1 MFSRRLILA
10 FAAFALLAI
19 ALGALNGWVS
29 RLAEH
34 RVVRGRVAAD
44 LLSTYLDLSAE
55 KARLRVWV
63 LQSIADPTTDPDPET
78 GPGLAQSM
86 QRDIELLR
94 GLAAEAARM
103 DGSDPGLQKE
113 HADRARTIDLLEN
126 SVASMLNRVDVIN
139 ARAAGD
145 GDQIPLTAVDEVFD
159 RYGQHDV
166 RAVLNQAI
174 AAETEALRRDRASAD
189 ESLAQARAVSNM
201 AASSIVILAVILS
214 IYFSY
219 ALRRPLRELTAGA
232 QAFET
237 GDLAYRIPALSKDEF
252 GTLASR
258 MNQMASQL
266 DLTSQRERELRSGL
280 EVMVSERTVDL
291 QAAVADLQRSEARR
305 RQLLA
310 DIGHELRTP
319 TTVIRGEAEV
329 ALRGREM
336 TDAAYRESL
345 ARIATSAEQ
354 LGKQIEDL
362 LTIALDDA
370 EMLTLK
376 TDVVE
381 PELELRRAIS
391 QVSTLANLRQ
401 VHLVPALQDAEAF
414 VKGDARRLGQI
425 MSVLLDNAIRYS
437 HPGGRVEVTS
447 RCGPEGWHL
456 EVRDFGIG
464 IPEEDFPRIFERGFR
479 ASSAR
484 THRADGSGLGLSI
497 AKAFAERHGGK
508 LDLESAVG
516 QGTTVRLSVPTLKLE
531 AA

>member
-10 FAAFALLAI
+10 FAAFALLAV

-63 LQSIADPTTDPDPET
+63 LQSIADPATDPET

-86 QRDIELLR
+86 RRDIETLR

-103 DGSDPGLQKE
+103 DGSDPALEKE
-113 HADRARTIDLLEN
+113 HVERARTIDLLDS

-139 ARAAGD
+139 DRAGSE
-145 GDQIPLTAVDEVFD
+145 GGRIPLSAVDEVFD
-159 RYGQHDV
+159 RYGQYDV
-166 RAVLNQAI
+166 RALLNQAI

-189 ESLAQARAVSNM
+189 ESLAQAQAVSNI

-214 IYFSY
+214 VYFSY

-258 MNQMASQL
+258 MNQMASQI

-345 ARIATSAEQ
+345 VRIATSAEQ

-401 VHLVPALQDAEAF
+401 VQLVPALQDAEAF
-414 VKGDARRLGQI
+414 VQGDARRLGQI

-437 HPGGRVEVTS
+437 HPGGKVEITT
-447 RCGPEGWHL
+447 RCGPDGWHL

-508 LDLESAVG
+508 LELESVVG
-516 QGTTVRLSVPTLKLE
+516 QGTTVRLSVPTLALE

>member
-1 MFSRRLILA
+1 MFSRRLVLA
-10 FAAFALLAI
+10 FAAFALLAV

-55 KARLRVWV
+55 KARLRIWV
-63 LQSIADPTTDPDPET
+63 LQSIADDSTDPGT
-78 GPGLAQSM
+78 GPALAQSM
-86 QRDIELLR
+86 RADIETLR

-103 DGSDPGLQKE
+103 DGADSALLKE
-113 HADRARTIDLLEN
+113 HAERAHTIDLLEN
-126 SVASMLNRVDVIN
+126 SVASMMNRVELIN
-139 ARAAGD
+139 DRAVSAGD
-145 GDQIPLTAVDEVFD
+145 PVPLSAVDEVFD
-159 RYGQHDV
+159 RYGQYDV
-166 RAVLNQAI
+166 RALLNQAI

-189 ESLAQARAVSNM
+189 ESLAQARAVSNI
-201 AASSIVILAVILS
+201 AASSIVILAIVLS

-219 ALRRPLRELTAGA
+219 ALRRPLRELTAGT
-232 QAFET
+232 QAYET
-237 GDLAYRIPALSKDEF
+237 GDLAYRIPALSQDEF
-252 GTLASR
+252 GTLAER
-258 MNQMASQL
+258 MNRMASQL

-329 ALRGREM
+329 ALRGRAM
-336 TDAAYRESL
+336 TDASYRESL

-370 EMLTLK
+370 EMLVLK
-376 TDVVE
+376 DDVVE
-381 PELELRRAIS
+381 PELELRRVIS
-391 QVSTLANLRQ
+391 QVATLASLRQ
-401 VHLVPALQDAEAF
+401 VRLEPDVEDADAF
-414 VKGDARRLGQI
+414 VKGDARRIGQI

-437 HPGGRVEVTS
+437 HPGGTVDISART
-447 RCGPEGWHL
+447 GQGLWQL
-456 EVRDFGIG
+456 EVRDYGIG
-464 IPEEDFPRIFERGFR
+464 IPAEDLPRIFERGFR

-484 THRADGSGLGLSI
+484 MHRADGSGLGLSI
-497 AKAFAERHGGK
+497 AKAFAERHGGE
-508 LDLESAVG
+508 LSLESTVG
-516 QGTTVRLSVPTLKLE
+516 KGTTVRLSLPMLELE

>member
-1 MFSRRLILA
+1 MFSRRLVFA
-10 FAAFALLAI
+10 FAAFALLAV

-55 KARLRVWV
+55 KARLRIWV
-63 LQSIADPTTDPDPET
+63 LQSIADTSTDPAL
-78 GPGLAQSM
+78 GPDLAQSM
-86 QRDIELLR
+86 QRDIDTLR
-94 GLAAEAARM
+94 RLADEAQRM
-103 DGSDPGLQKE
+103 DGPDASLLKE
-113 HADRARTIDLLEN
+113 HADRARTIDLLDN
-126 SVASMLNRVDVIN
+126 SVASMLNRVDIVN
-139 ARAAGD
+139 ARATGER
-145 GDQIPLTAVDEVFD
+145 GPIPLSAVDEVFD

-166 RAVLNQAI
+166 RALLNQAI

-189 ESLAQARAVSNM
+189 DSLAQARFVSNI
-201 AASSIVILAVILS
+201 AASSIVILAIILS

-232 QAFET
+232 QAYET
-237 GDLAYRIPALSKDEF
+237 GDLAYRIPSLSKDEF
-252 GTLASR
+252 GTLAQR

-280 EVMVSERTVDL
+280 ENMVSERTVDL
-291 QAAVADLQRSEARR
+291 QAAIADLQSSEARR

-319 TTVIRGEAEV
+319 TTVIRGEAEI

-336 TDAAYRESL
+336 TDASYRESL

-376 TDVVE
+376 NDVVE
-381 PELELRRAIS
+381 PEIELRSAIS
-391 QVSTLANLRQ
+391 QASTLASLRQ
-401 VHLVPALQDAEAF
+401 VHLLPCLQDLDA
-414 VKGDARRLGQI
+414 VVQGDARRIGQI

-437 HPGGRVEVTS
+437 HPSGRVEITTRTLPGS
-447 RCGPEGWHL
+447 WQL
-456 EVRDFGIG
+456 EVRDHGIG
-464 IPEEDFPRIFERGFR
+464 IPEDDFPRIFERGFR

-484 THRADGSGLGLSI
+484 VHRADGSGLGLSI
-497 AKAFAERHGGK
+497 AKAFAERHGGE
-508 LDLESAVG
+508 LAIESHVG
-516 QGTTVRLSVPTLKLE
+516 LGTTVRLRLPTLSLE
-531 AA
+531 ASK

>member
-10 FAAFALLAI
+10 FAALALLAV

-55 KARLRVWV
+55 KARLRIWV
-63 LQSIADPTTDPDPET
+63 LQSIADPSTDPSI
-78 GPGLAQSM
+78 GPDLGQSM
-86 QRDIELLR
+86 RRDLDTLR
-94 GLAAEAARM
+94 QLAAEAVRM
-103 DGSDPGLQKE
+103 DGPDAALLKE
-113 HADRARTIDLLEN
+113 HVERARTIELLEN
-126 SVASMLNRVDVIN
+126 SVASMLGRVEQIN
-139 ARAAGD
+139 DRETGEE
-145 GDQIPLTAVDEVFD
+145 GPISLSAVDEVFD
-159 RYGQHDV
+159 RYGQYDV
-166 RAVLNQAI
+166 RALLNQAI

-189 ESLAQARAVSNM
+189 ESLAQARFVSNI
-201 AASSIVILAVILS
+201 AASSIVLLAIILS

-232 QAFET
+232 QAYET
-237 GDLAYRIPALSKDEF
+237 GDLAYRIPNLSKDEF
-252 GTLASR
+252 GTLAQR

-291 QAAVADLQRSEARR
+291 QGAVADLQRSEARR

-329 ALRGREM
+329 ALRGRDM
-336 TDAAYRESL
+336 SDASYRESL
-345 ARIATSAEQ
+345 LRIATSAEQ

-370 EMLTLK
+370 EMLVLQN
-376 TDVVE
+376 DVVE
-381 PELELRRAIS
+381 PELELKRAIS
-391 QVSTLANLRQ
+391 QVSTLASLRQ
-401 VHLVPALQDAEAF
+401 VRLDPVLQDGEAF
-414 VKGDARRLGQI
+414 VQGDATRIGQI

-437 HPGGRVEVTS
+437 HPSGRVDIRTS
-447 RCGPEGWHL
+447 TSPAGWHL
-456 EVRDFGIG
+456 EVRDYGIG

-484 THRADGSGLGLSI
+484 IHRADGSGLGLSI
-497 AKAFAERHGGK
+497 AKAFAERHGGD
-508 LDLESAVG
+508 LSLESVVG
-516 QGTTVRLSVPTLKLE
+516 NGTTARLRLPTIALE
-531 AA
+531 VA